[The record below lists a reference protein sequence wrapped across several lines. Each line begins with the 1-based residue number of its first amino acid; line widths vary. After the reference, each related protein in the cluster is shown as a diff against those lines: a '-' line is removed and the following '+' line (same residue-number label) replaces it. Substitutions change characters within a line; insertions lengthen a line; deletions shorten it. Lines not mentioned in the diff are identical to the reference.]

1 MDEGVAE
8 EGVVAVGRVL
18 RGVEAMID
26 FLFGWEVQVLGEEF
40 EFADVGV
47 WISHGVERSLVIL
60 LHDIRLAA
68 ARNVFLDSSHSQ
80 SICVI
85 ARSI

>member
-18 RGVEAMID
+18 RGVEAMIG
-26 FLFGWEVQVLGEEF
+26 FLFGWAVQVLGEEF
-40 EFADVGV
+40 EFANVCVG
-47 WISHGVERSLVIL
+47 ISHGVERNLAIL
-60 LHDIRLAA
+60 LHDIRLAT
-68 ARNVFLDSSHSQ
+68 ARNAFLESSHSQ